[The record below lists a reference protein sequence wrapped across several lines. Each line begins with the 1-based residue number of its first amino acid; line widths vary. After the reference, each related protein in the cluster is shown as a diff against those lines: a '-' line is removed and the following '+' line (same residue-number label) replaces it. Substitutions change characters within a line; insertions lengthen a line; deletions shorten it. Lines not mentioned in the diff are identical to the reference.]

1 MWDELFFPC
10 KVATFSDAFHITTK
24 LISHKTGQPIDI
36 QIDFL
41 KINMSGSRISA
52 VFNVNGIIQIAGRV
66 EITATSILRLS
77 NSSGHSFELPML
89 SYYKTEN
96 DNQLFT
102 NFPNKTAGTVE
113 FALGTS
119 SDVGKRYNGMVISG
133 QERTPLYMYAP

>member
-1 MWDELFFPC
+1 MGGVIFPC
-10 KVATFSDAFHITTK
+10 KVATFSAAFHITTK

-41 KINMSGSRISA
+41 DINMSGSRILA
-52 VFNVNGIIQIAGRV
+52 VFNVNGIIQVAGRV

-77 NSSGHSFELPML
+77 NSSGHSFKLPML
-89 SYYKTEN
+89 TYYKTEN

-113 FALGTS
+113 FTLGTS

>member
-1 MWDELFFPC
+1 MGGVIFPC
-10 KVATFSDAFHITTK
+10 EVAMFSNAFHITTK

-36 QIDFL
+36 QINFYD
-41 KINMSGSRISA
+41 INMDGSRIPA

-66 EITATSILRLS
+66 EITGTSRLELT
-77 NSSGHSFELPML
+77 NSSGHSFKLPLL

-113 FALGTS
+113 FTLGTS
-119 SDVGKRYNGMVISG
+119 SDSGKRYNGMVISG